1 MDTTRTTRAH
11 ATIGKRAGYLLAMLA
26 AACSAPLSAGS
37 WQNNQAIGGFN
48 KVHLY
53 TPDTVSPIGNGRS
66 LLIVLHGCTQSID
79 AFKTAKLEA
88 AAEEFGMV
96 VAVPDAMNKAGFGC
110 WSYFQG
116 AQTRTTGDY
125 RNLIDLANTLSANT
139 SRGIDPAQV
148 YVAGLSSGAAF
159 ANTSACLAPD
169 VFAGVGVSAGP
180 SILTSSNGAIGPCE
194 TADVESR
201 CRNLAGGFANHF
213 DTQIASIAQGDA
225 DTTVNLCYNTQN
237 AEGMAALYGASPL
250 PGSFAIAEGAGHTA
264 EEFRWQDGRVSML
277 WLNGLAHAW
286 SGGAGASGSF
296 IGSQSI
302 NYARY
307 LGQFFA
313 QNNRRVDRN
322 ALPTLSQ
329 VAALAF
335 GASIQVSGVAHDDDG
350 TVSAVEVLVNGVTGT
365 GAAAFSASVDDSG
378 VFQASSAPLAD
389 DLYTVAVSAIDDDG
403 AESAP
408 SVLTVRVGPEPPPAP
423 PVLDGIAV
431 SLDGQCATVSGQVVD
446 ANQNLAEVSISFATT
461 VVAAQVDGTHYSAQA
476 CDLPGGANSAIVD
489 AVDASGLSASDRIDF
504 VIDAGQTATLQQ
516 HIDAGRLDFTNYA
529 NCYLEYGAATAFKL
543 DEHPASGG
551 QCQWRDADGS
561 CAGPQVACSA
571 GGGSTPPPPPPPAS
585 DCTAI
590 STLNY
595 YHKLAGRAFST
606 GNLFAPDYFANG
618 SNESMPGSTYGTTSL
633 YSNDG
638 GNVWHVGGCP

>member
-1 MDTTRTTRAH
+1 MDTTRTTSAH

-53 TPDTVSPIGNGRS
+53 TPDTVSPIGNGRA

-79 AFKTAKLEA
+79 AFKTARLEA

-96 VAVPDAMNKAGFGC
+96 VAVPDAMNKVGFGC

-116 AQTRTTGDY
+116 AQTRSTGDY

-159 ANTSACLAPD
+159 ANTAACLAPD

-201 CRNLAGGFANHF
+201 CRNLAGGFASHF
-213 DTQIASIAQGDA
+213 ATQIASIAQGDA

-250 PGSFAIAEGAGHTA
+250 PGSFAIAEGAEHTA

-322 ALPTLSQ
+322 APPTLSQ
-329 VAALAF
+329 VAVLAS

-365 GAAAFSASVDDSG
+365 GAAAFSASVDGSG

-389 DLYTVAVSAIDDDG
+389 DLYTVAINAIDDDG
-403 AESAP
+403 AESTP

-446 ANQNLAEVSISFATT
+446 ANQNLAGVSVTFATT

-543 DEHPASGG
+543 DERPASGG

-561 CAGPQVACSA
+561 CSGPLVACSA
-571 GGGSTPPPPPPPAS
+571 GGGSTPPPPPAS

-633 YSNDG
+633 YSDDG
-638 GNVWHVGGCP
+638 GSVWHVGDCP